1 MRPEEMTRIVNEDLR
16 HIGMGMD
23 ANAQSIMRNIYNSKR
38 RHDLSLGKSKKE
50 TLEFCLNYIKKEH
63 PSFVVSYDPEYFV

>member
-1 MRPEEMTRIVNEDLR
+1 MSPEEMTKIVNEDLR

-23 ANAQSIMRNIYNSKR
+23 ANAQSIMRNIYNSQR

-50 TLEFCLNYIKKEH
+50 HWNFA
-63 PSFVVSYDPEYFV
+63 